1 MLDIQVN
8 GEAVTN
14 YEAEDDAGTVTAKF
28 TVKGD
33 KITIKAS
40 AVDKA
45 GNNSDIEELSFRLNA
60 NWLLRLYSNKP
71 LFYSILAAI
80 LLAVAG
86 VIIIIIR
93 KKK

>member
-1 MLDIQVN
+1 M
-8 GEAVTN
+8 
-14 YEAEDDAGTVTAKF
+14 
-28 TVKGD
+28 
-33 KITIKAS
+33 
-40 AVDKA
+40 DKA
-45 GNNSDIEELSFRLNA
+45 GNKSDVEELSFRLNA